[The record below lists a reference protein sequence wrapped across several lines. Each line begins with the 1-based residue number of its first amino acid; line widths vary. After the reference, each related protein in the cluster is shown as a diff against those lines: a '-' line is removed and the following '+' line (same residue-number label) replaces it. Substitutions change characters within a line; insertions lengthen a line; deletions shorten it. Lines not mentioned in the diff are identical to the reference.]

1 MAKKKTKKQKKTVDE
16 KIGEAL
22 SITPDTKAVTP
33 DVVTSEII
41 PVEGEVIDADIVVAE
56 KQELVLGYPIEGENP
71 DINKDYE
78 QIRKQLAS
86 VASTTSDALD
96 KIKEVA
102 DQSEAPRAYEV
113 VGQLAKVSL
122 EAAEASIKLH
132 RDMKALRNLDS
143 KNNQRAAHIGDVNN
157 ALFVGTTDEL
167 LKLKKAGK
175 LPYTGEDQ

>member
-78 QIRKQLAS
+78 QIRKQLAN
-86 VASTTSDALD
+86 VADATSDALD

-102 DQSEAPRAYEV
+102 DQGEQPRAYEV

-122 EAAEASIKLH
+122 EAAEARIKLH
-132 RDMKALRNLDS
+132 RDMKALRNQDP
-143 KNNQRAAHIGDVNN
+143 KNQRAAHIGDVNN

-167 LKLKKAGK
+167 LKMKKAGK
-175 LPYTGEDQ
+175 LPDTGENND